1 MFDLKIKMG
10 EREKIRRI
18 RFQEVEKKT
27 IETESL
33 QFSFREE
40 KTFFHSDDFIFDEI
54 SGRDQHEQ
62 LLRGGRGR
70 LHQRQRAQ
78 LGHRR
83 PGRDPF
89 RQRNLQR
96 RD

>member
-1 MFDLKIKMG
+1 MG

-18 RFQEVEKKT
+18 RFQEVEKKQ
-27 IETESL
+27 L
-33 QFSFREE
+33 KRNRFNFRFEE
-40 KTFFHSDDFIFDEI
+40 KKNFFFIRMIFFIFDEI

>member
-1 MFDLKIKMG
+1 MG

-33 QFSFREE
+33 QFSFRR
-40 KTFFHSDDFIFDEI
+40 KKNFFFIRMIFFIFDEI

-78 LGHRR
+78 LGHRG